1 MNDTGNEGQ
10 IVERVERAAPAEAF
24 GAFLMQ
30 ALADPNI
37 PADKLEVIAKMRREV
52 LTDQAREA
60 FMEHYAAFSAELPQV
75 ERDGTVTLE
84 KDGRKLGSY
93 KFTTIEQMDT
103 ILRPLL
109 ARHGLAISFSS
120 VDNPNGVTITGTLS
134 GWGWERSSTYS
145 FPPDKGPG
153 RNELQ
158 ARGSARRYGK
168 RYITDDLCNVVR
180 KGKDDDGKGVTIENL
195 IDAVQVTELTD
206 LLKATNTDQAAF
218 LKLMVSGAESLQDIR
233 MRDFS
238 RLVLA
243 LKDKAQKQKERTK
256 K

>member
-1 MNDTGNEGQ
+1 MQDTASEGQ
-10 IVERVERAAPAEAF
+10 IVERVERTAPAEAF
-24 GAFLMQ
+24 GQFLMQ

-52 LTDQAREA
+52 LADQAREA
-60 FMEHYAAFSAELPQV
+60 FMEHYADFSAELPQV
-75 ERDGTVTLE
+75 ERDGTVELK
-84 KDGRKLGSY
+84 KDDRVLGRY
-93 KFTTIEQMDT
+93 KFTTIEEMDRV
-103 ILRPLL
+103 LRPLM
-109 ARHGLAISFSS
+109 AKHGFAISFSS
-120 VDNPNGVTITGTLS
+120 VDNKDNVTIIGTMS
-134 GWGWERSSTYS
+134 GWGWERSSTYTL
-145 FPPDKGPG
+145 PPDTGPG
-153 RNELQ
+153 RNALQ

-195 IDAVQVTELTD
+195 IDATQLTELTD
-206 LLKATNTDQAAF
+206 LIKATNTNEAAF
-218 LKLMVSGAESLQDIR
+218 LKLMVSGAETLADIR

-243 LKDKAQKQKERTK
+243 LKDKQQKQRAK